1 MNKNTKLVQ
10 MKDGNN
16 MENTSWGNVRV
27 DEIGKNEK
35 WVKANSE
42 VKILLSN
49 LKVTQNTK
57 SSVETTLM
65 QILNQIA

>member
-1 MNKNTKLVQ
+1 